1 MLGQFYQKYEDWI
14 CEPGGRG
21 LSRET
26 YACLLL
32 AEILDRVALLS
43 AVRRT
48 SGRRPSALTRALD
61 IFLRDADEARVR
73 GLRANLFC
81 RTEAGAL
88 DPWSIDPM
96 DDLQDLG
103 GSVVSAAQIDPTAS
117 VRV

>member
-1 MLGQFYQKYEDWI
+1 MLGQFYQRYEQWVS
-14 CEPGGRG
+14 EQGGLA

-32 AEILDRVALLS
+32 AELLDRVAILS

-48 SGRRPSALTRALD
+48 SGRRQSALTRALD
-61 IFLRDADEARVR
+61 VFLRDADEARVR

-88 DPWSIDPM
+88 DPWSIDPAN
-96 DDLQDLG
+96 DLQDLG
-103 GSVVSAAQIDPTAS
+103 DSVVSAAHFGPTGS

>member
-1 MLGQFYQKYEDWI
+1 MLGQFYQRYEQWVSEQGDLA
-14 CEPGGRG
+14 

-32 AEILDRVALLS
+32 AELLDRVAILS

-48 SGRRPSALTRALD
+48 GGRRQSALTRALD
-61 IFLRDADEARVR
+61 VFLRDADEARVR

-88 DPWSIDPM
+88 DPWSIDPV
-96 DDLQDLG
+96 DDLEDLG
-103 GSVVSAAQIDPTAS
+103 GSIESAANLDPTAS
-117 VRV
+117 IRV